1 MGGYKYNTV
10 EEAMEVEGVASL
22 EELLSKAGVTSLLE
36 YMGNNGIIKSELWQI
51 EDMCIANNNSKE
63 TEDNSGSVNQYGGF
77 YIARYEAGVA
87 GTTSSTTTKDS
98 NKTTIDGTVKPVSQK
113 GVGVWNQIPYDNG
126 TGNGAKK
133 VAESMYQSSSVTS
146 KLIDGA
152 GWDRIL
158 QWLIET
164 EAKTED
170 EVMKD
175 STSWGNYSDDTF
187 TNTTGLITT
196 GQFNETKA
204 NNIYDLAGNV
214 QEWTTEIDLD
224 RNVMYIRG
232 GSFNNIKGWLKPAY
246 ERFSNYDSK
255 DTSEDGGFRVALY
268 L

>member
-1 MGGYKYNTV
+1 
-10 EEAMEVEGVASL
+10 MEVEGVASL

-51 EDMCIANNNSKE
+51 EDMYIENNNSKE
-63 TEDNSGSVNQYGGF
+63 TEDNSGSVKQYGGF

-113 GVGVWNQIPYDNG
+113 GVGVWNRIPYDDG

-133 VAESMYQSSSVTS
+133 VAENMYQSSSVTS

-152 GWDRIL
+152 GWDRTL

-164 EAKTED
+164 GAKTED

-175 STSWGNYSDDTF
+175 STNWGNYSDDTF

-214 QEWTTEIDLD
+214 WEWTTEDYYY
-224 RNVMYIRG
+224 MQKSCRG
-232 GSFNNIKGWLKPAY
+232 GYCGIDGSRSAFRRNNSSIYFQGNAY
-246 ERFSNYDSK
+246 Y
-255 DTSEDGGFRVALY
+255 GFRIALY